1 MRKPIR
7 AFHIVLMKKR
17 WWTAA
22 ACLCL
27 AAIMFCVVNYYPAA
41 VGASA
46 TTRQLPIYCV
56 PWDQQLISIRF
67 DAAWSDA
74 RAQSNRMPYI
84 GRDPL

>member
-1 MRKPIR
+1 
-7 AFHIVLMKKR
+7 
-17 WWTAA
+17 
-22 ACLCL
+22 
-27 AAIMFCVVNYYPAA
+27 MFCVVNYYPAA

-56 PWDQQLISIRF
+56 PWDQQLIFIRF

-84 GRDPL
+84 GRDPLQKSTLPVQNSVDDRIVYHCLRNTDT